1 MKTLTSG
8 NAPSL
13 SMPGGRQRRSIASL
27 LLTVLSIAVLLALH
41 VELLTTTINKSLCC
55 FDDSSFAVVSKN
67 LASGDGYLLTLDYGN
82 VDHSGRL
89 FHPALDTGPSA
100 ILVGAAAIKV
110 FGAKPWAPGL
120 MLVLFNALVLSFCIA
135 VISRRLGIARAS
147 SYICLVALAS
157 IAVTTQHHEQWFA
170 FFGEVQSLAL
180 VLASFVLIAYGNR
193 SRLNLL
199 GAGLLLGMSFLTKEL
214 SALFTLPVA
223 LLALAMFLRG
233 PARPWRVRLAES
245 LAPLLLVAAGTLL
258 PIVLFEAY
266 RFHAMGG
273 LDGWLQNWTQHID
286 FVKSQGMDERGL
298 GLSALVAERLAL
310 FSSRFSIGFIALSVL
325 ALLGITATLLT
336 ARDRRPKELALL
348 VGSAWLIMSC
358 YWLLLSLGWARYA
371 FNVIPLAFAC
381 AALPVLSISG
391 RESRHAILPGGVL
404 ALLLALLVQP
414 TYLYARE
421 TWLPAVHPATPSG
434 LTDAQQQNRLEAYL
448 RGYHG
453 TLYIPWWAHGA
464 SMEYRLPGHA
474 RMAAITASSDSEGL
488 LLIDTTLP
496 LPEGSDWA
504 AFYPRCTL
512 KVEFGE
518 RYRVEHCTAK
528 P

>member
-89 FHPALDTGPSA
+89 FHPALGTGPSA

-199 GAGLLLGMSFLTKEL
+199 GAGLLLVPDQGAVRTVH
-214 SALFTLPVA
+214 SAGS
-223 LLALAMFLRG
+223 LAGIGHVPPRPRAPL
-233 PARPWRVRLAES
+233 ARPPGRV
-245 LAPLLLVAAGTLL
+245 
-258 PIVLFEAY
+258 
-266 RFHAMGG
+266 
-273 LDGWLQNWTQHID
+273 
-286 FVKSQGMDERGL
+286 
-298 GLSALVAERLAL
+298 
-310 FSSRFSIGFIALSVL
+310 
-325 ALLGITATLLT
+325 
-336 ARDRRPKELALL
+336 
-348 VGSAWLIMSC
+348 
-358 YWLLLSLGWARYA
+358 
-371 FNVIPLAFAC
+371 AC
-381 AALPVLSISG
+381 AAVAG
-391 RESRHAILPGGVL
+391 CCR
-404 ALLLALLVQP
+404 
-414 TYLYARE
+414 
-421 TWLPAVHPATPSG
+421 HPAA
-434 LTDAQQQNRLEAYL
+434 DRA
-448 RGYHG
+448 
-453 TLYIPWWAHGA
+453 
-464 SMEYRLPGHA
+464 
-474 RMAAITASSDSEGL
+474 
-488 LLIDTTLP
+488 
-496 LPEGSDWA
+496 
-504 AFYPRCTL
+504 
-512 KVEFGE
+512 V
-518 RYRVEHCTAK
+518 
-528 P
+528 